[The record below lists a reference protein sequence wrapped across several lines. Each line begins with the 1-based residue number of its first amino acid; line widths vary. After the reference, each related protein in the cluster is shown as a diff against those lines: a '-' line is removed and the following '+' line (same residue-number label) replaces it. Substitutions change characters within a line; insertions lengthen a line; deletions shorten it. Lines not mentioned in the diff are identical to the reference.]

1 MTLEEKIRGLI
12 QEFRQAYYG
21 EDVRRT
27 YADIAE
33 LVCIE
38 AMKKLDHTVEQGEYA
53 KAQGDY
59 AKEQGSYAKTQGD
72 DAKAKTSEAVTAVQA
87 AIQEI
92 TEEFKNIKDVLD
104 STENGKLLLEIQQLL
119 KDLYHVATDVDID
132 RIIEGTYVDEDE
144 QGSIFE
150 TGTKE
155 DIDAIIGGTYTES
168 EEEMDATEQEIQ
180 DIIDQLFKEVRKK

>member
-53 KAQGDY
+53 KV
-59 AKEQGSYAKTQGD
+59 QGD

-155 DIDAIIGGTYTES
+155 DIDAIIGGTYTEN

>member
-53 KAQGDY
+53 KVQGDY

-87 AIQEI
+87 AIQKI
-92 TEEFKNIKDVLD
+92 TEEFKNIKDILD
-104 STENGKLLLEIQQLL
+104 ST
-119 KDLYHVATDVDID
+119 
-132 RIIEGTYVDEDE
+132 
-144 QGSIFE
+144 
-150 TGTKE
+150 
-155 DIDAIIGGTYTES
+155 
-168 EEEMDATEQEIQ
+168 
-180 DIIDQLFKEVRKK
+180 